1 MAWYSL
7 LPPTL
12 SYVESSLVH
21 IFIFLG
27 FVTIFPWAALLIFDV
42 CLYTGRML
50 TFELPVVGGRARGK
64 QRPRAPSLNERPD
77 GQPRVLVGLSGNTS
91 GGGAGGTG
99 REKKEVEEVTRR
111 VVAQV
116 EVDGGGGS
124 RGWD

>member
-1 MAWYSL
+1 MMAWYSL

-12 SYVESSLVH
+12 SYIESSVVH

-27 FVTIFPWAALLIFDV
+27 FVTIFPWAALLIFDI

-64 QRPRAPSLNERPD
+64 QRPRAPSLNERPG
-77 GQPRVLVGLSGNTS
+77 GQPRVLVGLSANTSS
-91 GGGAGGTG
+91 GGGGDNG
-99 REKKEVEEVTRR
+99 REEKGLEGVTRR

-116 EVDGGGGS
+116 EVDGGVRGGN
-124 RGWD
+124 